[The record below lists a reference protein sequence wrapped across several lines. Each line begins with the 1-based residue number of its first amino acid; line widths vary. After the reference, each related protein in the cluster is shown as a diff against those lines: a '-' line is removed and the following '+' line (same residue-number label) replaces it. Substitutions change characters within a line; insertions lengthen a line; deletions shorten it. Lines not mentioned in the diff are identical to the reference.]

1 MSEIFKTAMR
11 IRTYNLIITNVPG
24 PPFPLYMLGAP
35 LKAIYPMVPL
45 MQNQNLGIALF
56 SYSGELY
63 WGFNSD
69 WESFPDVHEFVQD
82 IEASFAELKRLADA
96 RAPEV
101 ESVSQAE

>member
-1 MSEIFKTAMR
+1 MR

-56 SYSGELY
+56 SYCGGIY
-63 WGFNSD
+63 WGFNAD
-69 WESFPDVHEFVQD
+69 WESFPDVHEFVED
-82 IEASFAELKRLADA
+82 LEAAFDELKTLAAA
-96 RAPEV
+96 RTPEIR
-101 ESVSQAE
+101 SGAHA